1 MLLQTEAQGL
11 FHCSDL
17 RDIVVAFKT
26 FEMPEI
32 PRLYQSLSVS
42 TLYQASTSTMIEV
55 SKSLDVFAAIS
66 GHWHFSRRLLEGMP
80 SWVPDWSRAR
90 DSIPLYWPMSDTT
103 FKAANN
109 YQHEPVQHGEHR
121 VLHVRGKKVDS
132 VRTFVDHRFEDLS
145 NEADLTK
152 YFWLQG
158 FCACHVAHA
167 EKMGTPF
174 RVTTIE
180 ERWKRSEAM
189 IAAMTASYSSY
200 SSFTTDNFVGPP
212 PIASFYGEL
221 SFMLIYYKEIMEDTK
236 PLNYRGL
243 PDALSLM
250 PRTYGG
256 WKAAM
261 SKIRQWSVIC
271 AGRRIVFGE
280 GQGFGLLPKSAKC
293 GDVICVLH
301 GSKVPIVLRR
311 LGRCYRV
318 VGQCYWHD
326 WMYGENVH
334 WSEREGD
341 LFKLV

>member
-1 MLLQTEAQGL
+1 
-11 FHCSDL
+11 
-17 RDIVVAFKT
+17 
-26 FEMPEI
+26 
-32 PRLYQSLSVS
+32 
-42 TLYQASTSTMIEV
+42 
-55 SKSLDVFAAIS
+55 
-66 GHWHFSRRLLEGMP
+66 
-80 SWVPDWSRAR
+80 
-90 DSIPLYWPMSDTT
+90 MSDTT

-109 YQHEPVQHGEHR
+109 YKHEPVEHGECR

-174 RVTTIE
+174 RFTTIE
-180 ERWKRSEAM
+180 ERWKLGEPM

-221 SFMLIYYKEIMEDTK
+221 VFMLIYYKEVMEATN

-261 SKIRQWSVIC
+261 SKVRQWGIIC

-280 GQGFGLLPKSAKC
+280 GQGFGLVPKTAKS
-293 GDVICVLH
+293 GDVSCVFH